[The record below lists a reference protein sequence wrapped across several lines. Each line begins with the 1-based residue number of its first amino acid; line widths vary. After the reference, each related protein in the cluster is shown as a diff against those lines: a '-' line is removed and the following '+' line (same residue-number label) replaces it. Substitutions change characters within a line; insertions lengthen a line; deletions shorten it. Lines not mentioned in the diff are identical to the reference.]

1 MERREYKC
9 TKCGGVM
16 VVEHQFTI
24 AGSREP
30 TGSETLSGII
40 TLLGEVAKYLPEQSV
55 PSAKVQAAIRLLEAM
70 PCIQGMRERV
80 RQLKGEFS
88 LQSGKGGT
96 SVTALLPA
104 PGCPGDSGT
113 REERAS

>member
-1 MERREYKC
+1 
-9 TKCGGVM
+9 
-16 VVEHQFTI
+16 
-24 AGSREP
+24 
-30 TGSETLSGII
+30 
-40 TLLGEVAKYLPEQSV
+40 
-55 PSAKVQAAIRLLEAM
+55 
-70 PCIQGMRERV
+70 MRERV

-96 SVTALLPA
+96 TMTALLPA